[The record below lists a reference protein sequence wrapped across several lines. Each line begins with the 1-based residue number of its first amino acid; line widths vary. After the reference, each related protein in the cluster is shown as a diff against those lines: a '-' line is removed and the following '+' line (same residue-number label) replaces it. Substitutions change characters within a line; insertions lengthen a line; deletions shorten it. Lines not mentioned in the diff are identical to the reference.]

1 MSAALLDK
9 RELVTLSFCSTTSYG
24 FAWFSAGAADATV
37 ASSAATSLQIC
48 SFISTKYLKMNTK
61 TIKKQRKIMT
71 VKKGSKISHL
81 RKNEK

>member
-1 MSAALLDK
+1 MAMVESPARYTLGVAA
-9 RELVTLSFCSTTSYG
+9 G